1 MRKIY
6 KISFNDFQEAVMSN
20 PLLQQP
26 RKLLDQVNQLQQLL
40 LQLLQEVEV
49 QYKVSKNNIQRIEV
63 LEEKLWSYFS

>member
-1 MRKIY
+1 
-6 KISFNDFQEAVMSN
+6 MSN

-63 LEEKLWSYFS
+63 LEEKL

>member
-63 LEEKLWSYFS
+63 LEEKL